1 LAFPAISNL
10 NQSPFFN
17 TADSEGN
24 VASNQFGFY
33 LAGTGSELYLG
44 GTDNKLFS
52 GDIEFH
58 DVSSAS
64 GFWQISGAKA
74 LVGSTTAV
82 SGFQT
87 IIDTGTT
94 IMYGPPDAVKT
105 FYSKVSGSKLF
116 DAANGYYS
124 FPCSSIPSVSF
135 SWGGKN
141 WEITAAK

>member
-1 LAFPAISNL
+1 LAFPTISNL

-17 TADSEGN
+17 TAVYEGN
-24 VASNQFGFY
+24 VKSNQFGFY

-44 GTDNKLFS
+44 GTDNSLYS

-64 GFWQISGAKA
+64 GFWQISGAEA

-87 IIDTGTT
+87 IIDSGTT
-94 IMYGPPDAVKT
+94 IMYGPPAAVEAL
-105 FYSKVSGSKLF
+105 YSNVPDSELF

-124 FPCSSIPSVSF
+124 FPCSSVPSVSF
-135 SWGGKN
+135 SWGGQH